1 MKFKSFLLQ
10 EGFNFANVEAGDIL
24 SFLQEINSDIE
35 NLNKKDLKVSL
46 ESLIT
51 KMRNLLNPKN
61 DKRLVYVIQKIV
73 CAIKDD
79 IESGNDFKS
88 TIESSVYELEKY
100 FKDKKVVLNK
110 PSNNVKDDSV
120 SDPIKAP
127 IELKSNQELTTPQDQ
142 VLQQQT
148 PPLGSSGDNLS
159 TIV

>member
-10 EGFNFANVEAGDIL
+10 EGFNFANVEAGDVL

-35 NLNKKDLKVSL
+35 SFNKKDLKVSL

-61 DKRLVYVIQKIV
+61 DKRLVYIVQKII

-79 IESGNDFKS
+79 IESGNDFKN

-100 FKDKKVVLNK
+100 FKDKKVVLNR
-110 PSNNVKDDSV
+110 PSNNIKDDSV

-127 IELKSNQELTTPQDQ
+127 VELKSNQEISPPEQA
-142 VLQQQT
+142 LQQQT